1 MLPAGQQIPDLN
13 DVAVFAQVAEAGSF
27 TAAARTLGLPRAS
40 VSRTVARLEM
50 AIGAQLLYRTTRKV
64 ELTDIGRNFYTTT
77 SRGLALIAE
86 AGEAVAA
93 SQAEP
98 AGLLRVTAPITF
110 ATMSFIPWMRE
121 FLSLHPSVRIALRLT
136 DTAVD
141 PLDERADLAIL
152 TGKQPDSTY
161 LTRRLGLSSM
171 ILVASP
177 AYLRDHPAPRSLGD
191 LARHDFVLF
200 TSERGEELWALDG
213 PDGRVEVEV
222 RGRINVTG
230 PHAELSAALSGLGIA
245 ILPDAMTQRYV
256 DEGTLV
262 RVLPAYG
269 RKGGSIN
276 AVFPAN
282 RHQPAALRALLDFL
296 AEKMGQQRKASVGS
310 KRSPADG
317 LRQAIE

>member
-1 MLPAGQQIPDLN
+1 VLPVGQQIPDLN

-98 AGLLRVTAPITF
+98 TGLLRVTAPITF

-121 FLSLHPSVRIALRLT
+121 FLSLYPNVRIALRLT
-136 DTAVD
+136 DTAID

-152 TGKQPDSTY
+152 TGQQPDSTY

-177 AYLRDHPAPRSLGD
+177 AYLKDRSAPRSLDD

-200 TSERGEELWALDG
+200 TSDQGEEVWDLDG
-213 PDGRVEVEV
+213 PDGRVEVGV
-222 RGRINVTG
+222 KGRMSVTG

-245 ILPDAMTQRYV
+245 ILPDVITQPYL
-256 DEGTLV
+256 DEGSLV

-296 AEKMGQQRKASVGS
+296 AEKMEQQRKTFVRS
-310 KRSPADG
+310 KRN
-317 LRQAIE
+317 